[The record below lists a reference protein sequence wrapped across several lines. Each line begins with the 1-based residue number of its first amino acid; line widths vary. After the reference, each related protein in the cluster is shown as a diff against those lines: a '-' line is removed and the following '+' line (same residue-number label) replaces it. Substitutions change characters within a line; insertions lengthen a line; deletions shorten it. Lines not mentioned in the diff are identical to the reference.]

1 MRFIGCERLKE
12 LRLPES
18 VESIGRYAFYNCRR
32 MEKINIPLAA
42 RELNTGLFLNCD
54 SLKHLSF
61 GRCRHIS
68 DLISGLNH
76 ELQLSIDFP
85 IEGGETKH
93 AELVL
98 PDFQYEYIED
108 TPARLFHQVNYGTG
122 HIFRQ
127 CIGNSEIDF
136 RRYDEIFYLTKRE
149 DAAETG
155 AFACHEPPAV
165 SVSLAGEAQ
174 GGLP

>member
-1 MRFIGCERLKE
+1 M
-12 LRLPES
+12 
-18 VESIGRYAFYNCRR
+18 NC
-32 MEKINIPLAA
+32 
-42 RELNTGLFLNCD
+42 
-54 SLKHLSF
+54 S
-61 GRCRHIS
+61 CR
-68 DLISGLNH
+68 LISPSRAAKRST
-76 ELQLSIDFP
+76 QSWY
-85 IEGGETKH
+85 
-93 AELVL
+93 L